1 MRGVNPRITKKIE
14 SLIGDDAP
22 AELKEFFQKMLERE
36 VRQEN
41 IQWTSTEM
49 ARFYTE
55 NLVIFAKNKSIIE
68 FIRGSNN
75 D

>member
-22 AELKEFFQKMLERE
+22 AELKDFFQKMLERE

-41 IQWTSTEM
+41 IQWTPTEM
-49 ARFYTE
+49 SRFYTE